1 MRPAQTLRAFK
12 NNQIRDRLADLQKR
26 LPLSDT
32 ARQILHNE
40 IESAAKFWFIQGGGV
55 EGDFEKLFNGE

>member
-1 MRPAQTLRAFK
+1 MRPTQTTRAFK

-26 LPLSDT
+26 LLLSDI

-55 EGDFEKLFNGE
+55 EGDFEKMFNGK

>member
-26 LPLSDT
+26 LLFSET

-55 EGDFEKLFNGE
+55 ESDFEELFNRK